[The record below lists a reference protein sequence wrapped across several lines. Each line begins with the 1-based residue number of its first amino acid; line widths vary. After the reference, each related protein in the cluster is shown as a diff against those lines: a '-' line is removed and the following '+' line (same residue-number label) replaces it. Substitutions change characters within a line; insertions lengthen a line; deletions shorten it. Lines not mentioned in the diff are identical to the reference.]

1 MGLEKRKGVSK
12 HKVKILDGKKI
23 SEQIKAELK
32 AKIEELRKRGIIPGL
47 AVVLVGDNPASK
59 VYVNNKRKTCEELG
73 IRSFAYDLPKTTT
86 ENELI
91 ELITELN
98 TNPEVHGIL
107 VQSPIE
113 GRDINE
119 DKIIELIDPNKD
131 VDGFHPINK
140 GRLLNGQ
147 DCFVACTPA
156 GIIEL
161 LNRYGYRPEGK
172 HVVIVGRS
180 NIVGK
185 PLAAL
190 LMQKAE
196 WGNATVTVCHT
207 KTRNLSAITRSA
219 DILISAIGQPEF
231 IKGRMV
237 REGCVV
243 VDVGVNRVEDP
254 TKKSGYRLVGDVHFD
269 SVARKARA
277 ITPVPGGVGPMTI
290 AMLMKNTV
298 KSAERY
304 LFLRDSSNQ

>member
-1 MGLEKRKGVSK
+1 MKKAKRKNTKATHGP
-12 HKVKILDGKKI
+12 KILDGKKI
-23 SEQIKAELK
+23 GEEIKAELK
-32 AKIEELRKRGIIPGL
+32 VKIEELKEKGVVPGL

-59 VYVNNKRKTCEELG
+59 VYVSNKRKTCEELG

-86 ENELI
+86 ED
-91 ELITELN
+91 ELITLIKELN
-98 TNPEVHGIL
+98 ANPEVHGIL

-113 GRDINE
+113 GRDIDE
-119 DKIIELIDPNKD
+119 DKIIELIEPNKD

-156 GIIEL
+156 GIVEL
-161 LNRYGYRPEGK
+161 LIRYGYRPEGK

-185 PLAAL
+185 PLATL
-190 LMQKAE
+190 LVQKSE

-207 KTRNLSAITRSA
+207 RTRNLSTITKSA
-219 DILISAIGQPEF
+219 DILVAAIGQPEF
-231 IKGRMV
+231 ITGRMV
-237 REGCVV
+237 KEGCVV

-254 TKKSGYRLVGDVHFD
+254 SRKSGYRLVGDVHFD
-269 SVARKARA
+269 SVAKKARA

-298 KSAERY
+298 KSAEKY
-304 LFLRDSSNQ
+304 LLSREK